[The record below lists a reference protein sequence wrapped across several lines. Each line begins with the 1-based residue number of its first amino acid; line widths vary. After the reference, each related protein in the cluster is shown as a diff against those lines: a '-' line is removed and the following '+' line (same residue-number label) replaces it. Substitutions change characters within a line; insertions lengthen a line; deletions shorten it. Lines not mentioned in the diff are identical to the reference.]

1 MKVLIYQNL
10 ILMFYSGE
18 INKAETL
25 IPKQLF
31 EINFFKY
38 DLNECLIYLKEKKWI
53 YYFILKNQ
61 LFKIDLKI

>member
-1 MKVLIYQNL
+1 
-10 ILMFYSGE
+10 MFYSGE